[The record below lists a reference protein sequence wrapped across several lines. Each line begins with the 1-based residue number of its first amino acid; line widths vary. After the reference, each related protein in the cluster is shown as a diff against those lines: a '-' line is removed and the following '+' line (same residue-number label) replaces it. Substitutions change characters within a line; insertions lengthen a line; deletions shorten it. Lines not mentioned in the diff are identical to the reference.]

1 MEVLHVIGQE
11 SFEKERNIV
20 TSPLNSMEGI
30 LGHTTRVF
38 HQNFLTIYYHAVCDF
53 DFMRIKH
60 RVPIRGLRIRRKEE
74 ERRKDVKVDME
85 LLERYP
91 VLEEEEA
98 VSVEM
103 RHLWNEM
110 KAIDLD
116 RRGIAAKKKCND
128 TSLAV
133 ECDTRWN
140 VCSIPNC
147 DKHWDINI
155 HLDSVDKRKP
165 GSQNDSIHVGK
176 SLKKFLQKRRG
187 AYLHAGFPVRSDCEN
202 DKDVNVLKSFA
213 MRCGGNPNSCEP
225 HKTLSECASFMGLF
239 GLHCVSTSSANA
251 RHLAIMTDDDA
262 SPTFFMS
269 KDDGRFYCDGTL
281 PSRLLKR
288 LEEEQE
294 HELNTNNLIPSIR
307 YLSLGPND
315 SYFVELIS
323 GRCFWGIGRYDEE
336 FDNAVDEMDVHRV
349 AFGSFEMDSSW
360 IVISKE
366 GQISWR
372 NIPPRLHRLLQQ
384 RQKNQAAASEIS
396 LGAEGTYFI
405 KFLDGEIDYC
415 LSCFADEMARGILS
429 QGADIT
435 NIILNPD
442 VPNAFIIR
450 HTELPK

>member
-1 MEVLHVIGQE
+1 MHPITITSTRSTSTSTSTGASATASATATTDNKKHVKRMILKSSLSPKVIPNIPSTKLTVDSQRSPPPAPRLPASPTTPLNHLFRRKGNRRGVRSNSKSKPSSDRIKVKAPWTSNRKSKQTLLTSPNSNISPRHTPRSEKTILGDDKFDGIEVSLKNHGMEVLHVIGQE

-38 HQNFLTIYYHAVCDF
+38 HQDFLTIHYHAVCDF
-53 DFMRIKH
+53 DFIRIKH

-85 LLERYP
+85 LLESYP

-165 GSQNDSIHVGK
+165 GSQNDSIH
-176 SLKKFLQKRRG
+176 
-187 AYLHAGFPVRSDCEN
+187 
-202 DKDVNVLKSFA
+202 
-213 MRCGGNPNSCEP
+213 
-225 HKTLSECASFMGLF
+225 
-239 GLHCVSTSSANA
+239 
-251 RHLAIMTDDDA
+251 
-262 SPTFFMS
+262 
-269 KDDGRFYCDGTL
+269 
-281 PSRLLKR
+281 
-288 LEEEQE
+288 
-294 HELNTNNLIPSIR
+294 
-307 YLSLGPND
+307 
-315 SYFVELIS
+315 
-323 GRCFWGIGRYDEE
+323 
-336 FDNAVDEMDVHRV
+336 
-349 AFGSFEMDSSW
+349 
-360 IVISKE
+360 
-366 GQISWR
+366 
-372 NIPPRLHRLLQQ
+372 
-384 RQKNQAAASEIS
+384 
-396 LGAEGTYFI
+396 
-405 KFLDGEIDYC
+405 
-415 LSCFADEMARGILS
+415 
-429 QGADIT
+429 
-435 NIILNPD
+435 
-442 VPNAFIIR
+442 
-450 HTELPK
+450 